1 MKDRANQRILALA
14 LAVLALDQLTKAVVV
29 RFLDRWDERVIVDGF
44 FKLVHWGNTGA
55 AWSLFHG
62 NNGWLALVSV
72 LALVILLL
80 ARNKFE
86 LGPPAGQIAY
96 GAVIGGILGNL
107 VDRLR
112 VGHVIDFLYFYIRPR
127 GGDGRELGFPAF
139 NVADTAICLG
149 VFALVWLSLRAE
161 TRPAAASEP

>member
-1 MKDRANQRILALA
+1 MKARANQRILAVA
-14 LAVLALDQLTKAVVV
+14 LAVVAADQLTKAVVV
-29 RFLDRWDERVIVDGF
+29 RLLDRWDERVIVDGF

-72 LALVILLL
+72 LALVILLI

-86 LGPPAGQIAY
+86 LGAPSGQIAY
-96 GAVIGGILGNL
+96 GAVLGGILGNL

-127 GGDGRELGFPAF
+127 GGEGQELGFPAF

-149 VFALVWLSLRAE
+149 VFALVWMSLRAE
-161 TRPAAASEP
+161 TDKPVAAQP